1 MLEDVHHKAY
11 IRKNHE
17 RLQQEY
23 CFVVTDGKELLHRYN
38 WLQCTDS
45 KSRLIPRQEQMV
57 YEMVENVQA
66 EKYEFQ
72 VEEMEKNII
81 FYHHRLSL

>member
-23 CFVVTDGKELLHRYN
+23 CFVVTDGKELL
-38 WLQCTDS
+38 
-45 KSRLIPRQEQMV
+45 RLTQLATMYQFAKADL
-57 YEMVENVQA
+57 YHA
-66 EKYEFQ
+66 
-72 VEEMEKNII
+72 KNRW
-81 FYHHRLSL
+81 YMRW

>member
-23 CFVVTDGKELLHRYN
+23 CFVVTDGKGIIAIDTN

-45 KSRLIPRQEQMV
+45 KKVDLYRAKSRWYMRW
-57 YEMVENVQA
+57 
-66 EKYEFQ
+66 
-72 VEEMEKNII
+72 
-81 FYHHRLSL
+81 

>member
-23 CFVVTDGKELLHRYN
+23 CFVVTDGKGIIAIDTIGYN
-38 WLQCTDS
+38 VPIRKVDLYHA
-45 KSRLIPRQEQMV
+45 KSRWYMRW
-57 YEMVENVQA
+57 
-66 EKYEFQ
+66 
-72 VEEMEKNII
+72 
-81 FYHHRLSL
+81 